1 MQCLMVGALW
11 FSTLIATRGF
21 TATPKATPV
30 STPSASPTPSPPS
43 ATATATFIPDILIT
57 IAGTGYSY
65 SISGDG
71 GPGTSSQL
79 GRPYEIAVDT
89 AGNVYLADSD
99 NQRVRKWTAST
110 GIINTIVGGGSDFG
124 DGGAGTSAQLS
135 QPSGVAVDTAGNV
148 YIADFVTE
156 RVRKWTA
163 STGIINTIVG
173 TGVWGLSGD
182 GGAGTSA
189 QLNDPWGVAVDS
201 AGNVYIA
208 DTDNVRVRMLIC
220 SAAVVLP
227 WVTITP
233 APTPSSSPTPYC
245 WPALYTAL
253 PRMDI
258 AGTLVGSALYPGS
271 DFLAATEAAC
281 QQSCCDAPACD
292 AYAFAVGN
300 LGLLSA
306 PGAQCYLYVNVTALV
321 PSSGYT
327 SGALLSV
334 YS

>member
-110 GIINTIVGGGSDFG
+110 GIINTIVG
-124 DGGAGTSAQLS
+124 
-135 QPSGVAVDTAGNV
+135 
-148 YIADFVTE
+148 
-156 RVRKWTA
+156 
-163 STGIINTIVG
+163 
-173 TGVWGLSGD
+173 TGVWGFSGD

-233 APTPSSSPTPYC
+233 EPTPSSSPTPYC